1 MHDDA
6 PLFARKTDGTR
17 PVPLQPLRDHL
28 IGAAKLAQSF
38 EKEFS
43 TLAGTAALIHDVG
56 KATERFQRYL
66 LNGEGQRGSV
76 IHAWQGAFIIDDIDV
91 QSKRAKIVQ
100 EILELAI
107 TKHHGEL
114 PDCVDLDD
122 MTTFFDQFCLDNK
135 ADTRF
140 SYNEVKENLPH
151 LHLDVRKNFDVATA
165 EFSMF
170 LTAFDNSRKNLKSKN
185 NVSFFLGLLLKY
197 VYSRLVDADRLDAAA
212 FETQTPHVPNSAQWD
227 ELIKHF
233 ETNIAAFDTSTAV
246 NTFRNDVSQ
255 ACLQAA
261 DRPTGIYRLSVPT
274 GGGKTL
280 ASLNFALHHAKKT
293 DKKHIIYVIP
303 YLSITSQTV
312 QSFKR
317 ILDLPDD
324 NEVLLEHYSNAG
336 MTDDVTDGDIT
347 IESTQEQIRKTATER
362 WGSPIIV
369 TTMVQ
374 FLETVM
380 SARSTKLRKFHN
392 MANSVIIFDEIQA
405 LPANAI
411 NLFNETVS
419 FLSTILNTTVLLCS
433 ATQPLLER
441 TKRQNL
447 ALAKNPDLITLPK
460 HGIDCMRRTNII
472 ASYEPKTLDQFA
484 DIVLEQAQRNGSCLA
499 IVNLKSEA
507 KAVYRRLVQ
516 MNVDQHVAIVHLST
530 SMCGK
535 HRNKRI
541 NDVKQLLSSEQ
552 PVICVST
559 QLIEAGV
566 DISFNCVVRALAGLD
581 SILQAAGRC
590 NRNGK
595 SSTPRPVYVYPIA
608 DEKGLHRLADIQ
620 IGKEITGQMIRE
632 NPGADLLSESAISQ
646 YYDHWLK
653 RIDAGG
659 GKLDYPLEGER
670 TAYDLLSDN
679 HYSRDSY
686 QYTTGRP
693 YTHCFAQSFKTVGDE
708 FRVIPDLT
716 QTVVVPYGQALHL
729 LDQLRTADSP
739 TTKNV
744 LRYLQDYTVSL
755 FSQEYETLMKVGA
768 ISTVDETFGIEL
780 LDANH
785 YNNEYGV
792 DLHTELPIIFV

>member
-1 MHDDA
+1 MHDNA
-6 PLFARKTDGTR
+6 PLFARKIDGTR
-17 PVPLQPLRDHL
+17 PVTLQSLRDHL

-38 EKEFS
+38 EKEFDA
-43 TLAGTAALIHDVG
+43 LAGTATLLHDVG
-56 KATERFQRYL
+56 KATEQFQRYL

-76 IHAWQGAFIIDDIDV
+76 IHAWQGAFIVDDIDA
-91 QSKRAKIVQ
+91 QSARAKIVQ
-100 EILELAI
+100 EILEMAI
-107 TKHHGEL
+107 AKHHGEL

-122 MTTFFDQFCLDNK
+122 MTTFFDQFRPDNK

-140 SYNEVKENLPH
+140 SYNEVKKNLPH
-151 LHLDVRKNFDVATA
+151 LHLDVHRNFDAATA
-165 EFSMF
+165 EFNMF
-170 LTAFDNSRKNLKSKN
+170 LAAFGNSRKSLKNKN
-185 NVSFFLGLLLKY
+185 NGSFFLGLLLKY

-212 FETQTPHVPNSAQWD
+212 FETQTPHVPYTAQWD

-233 ETNIAAFDTSTAV
+233 ETNITAFDTSTAIDR
-246 NTFRNDVSQ
+246 FRNDVSQ
-255 ACLQAA
+255 ACLHAA
-261 DRPTGIYRLSVPT
+261 DKPTGIYRLSVPT

-293 DKKHIIYVIP
+293 GKKHIIYVIP

-312 QSFKR
+312 QSFKY

-324 NEVLLEHYSNAG
+324 NDVLLEHYSNAG
-336 MTDDVTDGDIT
+336 VTDDITDGDIT
-347 IESTQEQIRKTATER
+347 IESAQEQIRRTATER
-362 WGSPIIV
+362 WDSPIIV

-392 MANSVIIFDEIQA
+392 MADSVIIFDEIQA
-405 LPANAI
+405 LPVNAI

-419 FLSTILNTTVLLCS
+419 FLSTILNTTILLCS

-447 ALAKNPDLITLPK
+447 ALAKDPNLITMPK
-460 HGIDCMRRTNII
+460 RGINHMRRTNII
-472 ASYEPKTLDQFA
+472 ASCEPKTLDQFA
-484 DIVLEQAQRNGSCLA
+484 DIIFEQAQRNGSCLA

-507 KAVYRRLVQ
+507 KAIYRRLVQ
-516 MNVDQHVAIVHLST
+516 MNVDRHITIVHLST

-566 DISFNCVVRALAGLD
+566 DISFNCVVRAMAGLD

-595 SSTPRPVYVYPIA
+595 SPTPRPVYVYPIA
-608 DEKGLHRLADIQ
+608 DEKGLHQLSDIQ
-620 IGKEITGQMIRE
+620 IGKEITGKIIRE
-632 NPGADLLSESAISQ
+632 NPDIDLLSDSAINQ
-646 YYDHWLK
+646 YYDHWLN
-653 RIDAGG
+653 RFDAGG
-659 GKLDYPLEGER
+659 GKFDYPIEGER

-686 QYTTGRP
+686 QYTTGKP
-693 YTHCFAQSFKTVGDE
+693 YTHCFAQSFKTVSNE
-708 FRVIPDLT
+708 FRVIPNLA
-716 QTVVVPYGQALHL
+716 QTVVVPYGQALQL
-729 LDQLRTADSP
+729 LDRLRTADFP
-739 TTKNV
+739 TAKV
-744 LRYLQDYTVSL
+744 ILHYLQDYTVSL
-755 FSQEYETLMKVGA
+755 FNQEYETLMKVGA
-768 ISTVDETFGIEL
+768 ISTADETFGIEL
-780 LDANH
+780 LDASH
-785 YNNEYGV
+785 YNDEYGV
-792 DLHTELPIIFV
+792 DLHTEQPIMFV